1 MRCCL
6 IYLYE
11 YLRYIQNESLGE
23 ILSTKPVVIG
33 FNKEIQRHS
42 VFNQSNHE
50 MYSRLKSRQFFDTL
64 TYINI
69 NPEIQNNNWTIMM
82 E

>member
-1 MRCCL
+1 MIYRMNYHSRKVKYSTRHKIINDLILIFWSYFLYQYIHINIMRCCL

-33 FNKEIQRHS
+33 FNK
-42 VFNQSNHE
+42 
-50 MYSRLKSRQFFDTL
+50 
-64 TYINI
+64 
-69 NPEIQNNNWTIMM
+69 
-82 E
+82 